1 MRGPSLSRC
10 ALAMLA
16 LVAMTGV
23 SSAAEPQYPFVGS
36 WARSDR
42 ACSASGVRERIYTA
56 REVVSPRGRC
66 SIRRVAHGSG
76 GFELFER
83 CDRPNERPYNI
94 SEVIRMMGPDA
105 MVLNRQVARL
115 KLSRSLRFARCQ
127 PGQPSTSAKPP
138 APAQKP
144 H

>member
-1 MRGPSLSRC
+1 MRMPWPRRC
-10 ALAMLA
+10 TLAFLA
-16 LVAMTGV
+16 LVVTAG
-23 SSAAEPQYPFVGS
+23 SALAADPQYPFVGS

-42 ACSASGVRERIYTA
+42 ACSASGVRERTYSA

-66 SIRRVAHGSG
+66 TIRRVAHGSG

-83 CDRPNERPYNI
+83 CDRPGERPYNI
-94 SEVIRMMGPDA
+94 SEVIRMTGPDA
-105 MVLNRQVARL
+105 MVLTRQTARL

-127 PGQPSTSAKPP
+127 AAPP
-138 APAQKP
+138 AVPAKSPAAPPKP